1 MPEAKGAAAAIAEYV
16 QRGNNI
22 NYTCAEGAEYMQVI
36 PLAGRIAVALEKIL
50 PGGTGTITLQ
60 GAFRLPA
67 ATGMAFE
74 AGAQVYWDKAKG
86 NITSTAEGNIP
97 AGYVIAPKASAG
109 TSAVVRI
116 G

>member
-22 NYTCAEGAEYMQVI
+22 NYTCAEGAEYMQVV
-36 PLAGRIAVALEKIL
+36 PLAGRIAVAMEKIP
-50 PGGTGTITLQ
+50 PGGEGTITLQ
-60 GAFRLPA
+60 GAFNLPA

-86 NITSTAEGNIP
+86 NIP
-97 AGYVIAPKASAG
+97 ALLRGISPPDMLLPPKPPPAHPPS
-109 TSAVVRI
+109 
-116 G
+116 

>member
-1 MPEAKGAAAAIAEYV
+1 MPKVNNAVAIAEYV

-22 NYTCAEGAEYMQVI
+22 AYFSETGAEYMQVV
-36 PLAGRIAVALEKIL
+36 PLAGRIAVAMEKIP
-50 PGGTGTITLQ
+50 PGGEGTITLQ
-60 GAFRLPA
+60 GAFNLPA

-109 TSAVVRI
+109 TYAVVRI

>member
-67 ATGMAFE
+67 ATDVEFAL
-74 AGAQVYWDKAKG
+74 GAQVYCDTNRG
-86 NITSTAEGNIP
+86 NVTGTADGNIP
-97 AGYVIAPKASAG
+97 AGYVIEAKTAAG